1 MSRVLAVIAILS
13 VVGFFIFYTQSPDIV
28 TAAAN
33 QAFQPEWIG
42 KTFSLGET
50 IEILERPQFFPDLID
65 DVTLAMGF
73 QEFTSDDLPQ
83 EYRDLAAEQRLAE
96 GGDLLD
102 LEAEAISGN
111 LTKSQVVTQTDQHVK
126 GDSKEAK
133 LVNTG
138 KIASVFTR
146 GEIIPVV
153 GKLDVP
159 LRPAPYFYNLIIYC
173 CENFDDAIVHYTES
187 LRLDPEQANVHKNIA
202 VVLVRQGEVNDGIN
216 HFKESLRFDP
226 NQPEVYINLA
236 LALSQQKQMDEAIE
250 QYEHALKLKPDNFFV
265 LNNLGE
271 IYFMREENEKAVGY
285 FEKALELEAGKVSVL
300 NNLAWLKAAYE
311 KERFHEPKRAVEL
324 AQQACELTKF
334 EKPSLLDTLS
344 VAYAASGK
352 FNEAIETAE
361 KAIDLALSSKQ
372 NDIAKEIQNHLE
384 LYKSGQ
390 AYFQQP

>member
-13 VVGFFIFYTQSPDIV
+13 VIGFFIFYTQSPDIV

-83 EYRDLAAEQRLAE
+83 EYRDLAAEQRAAE

-102 LEAEAISGN
+102 LEGQAISGN

-173 CENFDDAIVHYTES
+173 CENFDDAIVQKSHIGTDSNGNFVYKIISNQDFPTGIYDVTIS
-187 LRLDPEQANVHKNIA
+187 TLSADNRRLI
-202 VVLVRQGEVNDGIN
+202 
-216 HFKESLRFDP
+216 
-226 NQPEVYINLA
+226 
-236 LALSQQKQMDEAIE
+236 
-250 QYEHALKLKPDNFFV
+250 
-265 LNNLGE
+265 
-271 IYFMREENEKAVGY
+271 
-285 FEKALELEAGKVSVL
+285 
-300 NNLAWLKAAYE
+300 
-311 KERFHEPKRAVEL
+311 
-324 AQQACELTKF
+324 ELTWQF
-334 EKPSLLDTLS
+334 
-344 VAYAASGK
+344 
-352 FNEAIETAE
+352 
-361 KAIDLALSSKQ
+361 DLQ
-372 NDIAKEIQNHLE
+372 
-384 LYKSGQ
+384 G
-390 AYFQQP
+390 

>member
-13 VVGFFIFYTQSPDIV
+13 IVGFFIFYTQSPDIV

-73 QEFTSDDLPQ
+73 EQFTSDDLPQ
-83 EYRDLAAEQRLAE
+83 EYRDLAAEQRALE

-102 LEAEAISGN
+102 LEAQAISGN

-173 CENFDDAIVHYTES
+173 CENFDDAIVQKSHIGTDSNGNFVYKIISNQDFPTGIYDVTIS
-187 LRLDPEQANVHKNIA
+187 TLSADNRRLI
-202 VVLVRQGEVNDGIN
+202 
-216 HFKESLRFDP
+216 
-226 NQPEVYINLA
+226 
-236 LALSQQKQMDEAIE
+236 
-250 QYEHALKLKPDNFFV
+250 
-265 LNNLGE
+265 
-271 IYFMREENEKAVGY
+271 
-285 FEKALELEAGKVSVL
+285 
-300 NNLAWLKAAYE
+300 
-311 KERFHEPKRAVEL
+311 
-324 AQQACELTKF
+324 ELTWQF
-334 EKPSLLDTLS
+334 
-344 VAYAASGK
+344 
-352 FNEAIETAE
+352 
-361 KAIDLALSSKQ
+361 DLQ
-372 NDIAKEIQNHLE
+372 
-384 LYKSGQ
+384 G
-390 AYFQQP
+390 

>member
-13 VVGFFIFYTQSPDIV
+13 IVGFFIFYTQSPDIV

-50 IEILERPQFFPDLID
+50 IEILERPQFFPELID

-73 QEFTSDDLPQ
+73 EQLTSDDLPQ
-83 EYRDLAAEQRLAE
+83 EHRDLAAEQRALE

-138 KIASVFTR
+138 KVASVFTR

-173 CENFDDAIVHYTES
+173 CENFDDAIVQKSHIGTDSNGNFVYKIISNQDFPTGIYDVTIS
-187 LRLDPEQANVHKNIA
+187 TLSADNRRLI
-202 VVLVRQGEVNDGIN
+202 
-216 HFKESLRFDP
+216 
-226 NQPEVYINLA
+226 
-236 LALSQQKQMDEAIE
+236 
-250 QYEHALKLKPDNFFV
+250 
-265 LNNLGE
+265 
-271 IYFMREENEKAVGY
+271 
-285 FEKALELEAGKVSVL
+285 
-300 NNLAWLKAAYE
+300 
-311 KERFHEPKRAVEL
+311 
-324 AQQACELTKF
+324 ELTWQF
-334 EKPSLLDTLS
+334 
-344 VAYAASGK
+344 
-352 FNEAIETAE
+352 
-361 KAIDLALSSKQ
+361 DLQ
-372 NDIAKEIQNHLE
+372 
-384 LYKSGQ
+384 G
-390 AYFQQP
+390 